1 LIVAATRYLIGMS
14 TKMYFSH
21 ARTLQWCRDVAELSR
36 RHPAVTTG
44 TVELFVLPGFLSITE
59 VAKIIPSVGAQDVSW
74 AEEGPY
80 TGEVSAA
87 QLAEVGARFVEVGH
101 AERRR
106 LFGEDD
112 AIVAAKT
119 AAVLRHGLAP
129 VLCVGET
136 DRGTPRQALGVCQAQ
151 IDAALATARQHSLR
165 GRVVIAYE
173 PVWAI
178 GAAEPAAAGYITEVC
193 GPLRTWLAQDTN
205 IAGAVI
211 YGGSAGPGL
220 LRQIG
225 EHVDGLF
232 LGRFAHD
239 ARAISGILDDIS
251 FLTGTDP
258 ADSPRR
264 PRSSR

>member
-1 LIVAATRYLIGMS
+1 MHARRYLVGMS

-21 ARTLQWCRDVAELSR
+21 ARTLQWCRDVAELCR
-36 RHPAVTTG
+36 THPAVTSDA
-44 TVELFVLPGFLSITE
+44 VELFVLPGYLSIAE
-59 VAKIIPSVGAQDVSW
+59 VAKIITVGAQDVSW
-74 AEEGPY
+74 AEEGAY

-87 QLAEVGARFVEVGH
+87 QLAEVGASFVEVGH

-119 AAVLRHGLAP
+119 AAVLRHGLSP

-136 DRGTPRQALGVCQAQ
+136 ERGTPRQAVEFCQAQ
-151 IDAALATARQHSLR
+151 IDAALATARQQNHR
-165 GRVVIAYE
+165 GRVVVAYE

-178 GAAEPAAAGYITEVC
+178 GAAEPADASHIIEVC
-193 GPLRTWLAQDTN
+193 GSLRTWMSQDAS

-220 LRQIG
+220 LRRIG

-239 ARAISGILDDIS
+239 ARAISAVLDDIS
-251 FLTGTDP
+251 FLTAAGS
-258 ADSPRR
+258 AAG
-264 PRSSR
+264 

>member
-1 LIVAATRYLIGMS
+1 MQTRRYLIGMS

-21 ARTLQWCRDVAELSR
+21 ARTLQWCRDVAELCR
-36 RHPAVTTG
+36 THPAVTSG
-44 TVELFVLPGFLSITE
+44 AVELFVLPGFLSIAE

-74 AEEGPY
+74 AEEGAY

-87 QLAEVGARFVEVGH
+87 QLAEVGASFVEVGH

-112 AIVAAKT
+112 AVVAAKT

-136 DRGTPRQALGVCQAQ
+136 DRGTPRQAVEFCQAQ
-151 IDAALATARQHSLR
+151 IDAALTSARKRNHR
-165 GRVVIAYE
+165 GRVVVAYE

-178 GAAEPAAAGYITEVC
+178 GAAEPADADHIIEVC
-193 GPLRTWLAQDTN
+193 GPLRTWLAKDTD

-220 LRQIG
+220 LRRIG
-225 EHVDGLF
+225 GEVDGLF

-239 ARAISGILDDIS
+239 PRAISGVLDDIS
-251 FLTGTDP
+251 FLT
-258 ADSPRR
+258 AR
-264 PRSSR
+264 